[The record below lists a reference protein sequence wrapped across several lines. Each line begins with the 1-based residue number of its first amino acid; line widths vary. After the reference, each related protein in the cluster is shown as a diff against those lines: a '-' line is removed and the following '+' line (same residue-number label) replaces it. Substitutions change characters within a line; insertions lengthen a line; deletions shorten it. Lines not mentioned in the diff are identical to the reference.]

1 MDVTLQS
8 LLFFIIITVGY
19 FMAIK
24 PKLTLDKMPVP
35 IIDPNTGK
43 ITSID
48 STCYNDY
55 KILIFPK
62 LALYLLIVCLVQFIL
77 NTAYLTEKCGGE
89 VRGNIGVA
97 ALYTFFPWLII
108 FGIMMA
114 VLIIFPGFKSAFSD
128 VLGYFAISGGAAD
141 LFTKIMKN
149 TDIIGENQAPDPK
162 LTAALEAVDKILDNN
177 SILINKIT
185 PDNFIEMWHTL
196 TPLMKD
202 DVAANVNQMGDQY
215 KSDLLALVV
224 KKDNI
229 GEAFWYIYTAILISS
244 IVYYNLASRGCVK
257 SVEQIKAGYDE
268 YQKEQQEEAA
278 KQAATATTAVV
289 G

>member
-1 MDVTLQS
+1 M
-8 LLFFIIITVGY
+8 I
-19 FMAIK
+19 
-24 PKLTLDKMPVP
+24 
-35 IIDPNTGK
+35 
-43 ITSID
+43 
-48 STCYNDY
+48 
-55 KILIFPK
+55 
-62 LALYLLIVCLVQFIL
+62 
-77 NTAYLTEKCGGE
+77 
-89 VRGNIGVA
+89 
-97 ALYTFFPWLII
+97 
-108 FGIMMA
+108 A
-114 VLIIFPGFKSAFSD
+114 VLIIFPGFKSAFSY

-149 TDIIGENQAPDPK
+149 NDITGQNQAPDPK

-202 DVAANVNQMGDQY
+202 DVTANVNQMGDQY

-244 IVYYNLASRGCVK
+244 IVYYNLANRGCVK

-268 YQKEQQEEAA
+268 YQKEQKEEAA
-278 KQAATATTAVV
+278 KQAATATSAVV